1 MKPRIVVFIS
11 GNGSNLQAI
20 LDACADG
27 TLDAEVVGV
36 VSNRRK
42 AFGLERARRAGVETT
57 YFPLGPFKKR
67 GASRAAYDAALAE
80 AVAPFQAQTIVLAGW
95 MHILSPAFLEAVACP
110 VLNLHPALPGAFPG
124 THAIER
130 ALAAAQAGEIDHTG
144 VMVHHVVPE
153 VDAGPVVATEVVPI
167 APDDTLDTLA
177 ARMHATEHHLLVR
190 AVGETL
196 NRLHAN
202 QPPMETP

>member
-1 MKPRIVVFIS
+1 MKRRVVVFIS

-20 LDACADG
+20 LDACANG
-27 TLDAEVVGV
+27 TLDANVVGV

-42 AFGLERARRAGVETT
+42 AFGLVRAERAGVETL

-67 GASRAAYDAALAE
+67 GASRAEYDAALAE
-80 AVAPFQAQTIVLAGW
+80 AIARFQADAVVLAGW
-95 MHILSPAFLEAVACP
+95 MHILSPTFLEAVPCP

-153 VDAGPVVATEVVPI
+153 VDAGPVVATQVVPI
-167 APDDTLDTLA
+167 QPNDTLEALA
-177 ARMHATEHHLLVR
+177 ARMHATEHNLLVH
-190 AVGETL
+190 AVGKTL
-196 NRLHAN
+196 STLAS
-202 QPPMETP
+202 PPPPSETP

>member
-1 MKPRIVVFIS
+1 M
-11 GNGSNLQAI
+11 L
-20 LDACADG
+20 L
-27 TLDAEVVGV
+27 
-36 VSNRRK
+36 
-42 AFGLERARRAGVETT
+42 
-57 YFPLGPFKKR
+57 
-67 GASRAAYDAALAE
+67 
-80 AVAPFQAQTIVLAGW
+80 QAQTIVLAGW

-110 VLNLHPALPGAFPG
+110 VLNLHPAHSGAFPG

-177 ARMHATEHHLLVR
+177 ARMHATEHTFSSAQWRDDHPPSR
-190 AVGETL
+190 EPT
-196 NRLHAN
+196 
-202 QPPMETP
+202 PMETP